1 MSAKLI
7 HYDTEARDSLKR
19 GVDKLANAVRVTL
32 GPRGRNVVIEKSF
45 GAPTV
50 TKDGV
55 TVAKEIE
62 LADKVENMG
71 AQMVREVASRTADNA
86 GDGTSTATV
95 LAQSIIT
102 NGLKNVTAGA
112 NPMELKRGIDSAV
125 TAIVAELKKI
135 SKNVQDNPESI
146 KQVATVS
153 SNGDEEIGT
162 RIADAFEKVGKDGVI
177 TVEEAK
183 STETYLDTVEGMQF
197 DRGYLSP
204 YFVTNSEKMDVV
216 MEEPYILIFDKK
228 ISNMKDLLP
237 ILEKVIQSNRPLL
250 IIAEDVEGEA
260 LATLVVNKLR
270 GSLKVAAVKAPG
282 FGDRRKAMLEDI
294 AILTGGTVISE
305 ERGYKL
311 ENATLDFL
319 GEVDSLTVDKDNTTL
334 VGGKGKDSDIK
345 ARINQIRTQIETTTS
360 DYDREKLQER
370 LAKLSGGVAVIYV
383 GAASEVEMKEK
394 KARVEDALHATRAAV
409 EEGIVAGGGVA
420 YLRALK
426 SLDKLKG
433 DTPDQEVG
441 FSIIRRALQSPLRA
455 IANNAGVEGS
465 IVVQKVLEGKD
476 AFGFNARTEK
486 YEDLIKA
493 GVIDPT
499 KVARSA
505 LENAA
510 SVASLML
517 TTEAVVVDKPS
528 KKDDDDD
535 GPGGGMPGGGM
546 PGGMGGMG
554 GMM

>member
-1 MSAKLI
+1 MSAKLV
-7 HYDTEARDSLKR
+7 HYEAEARDALKR
-19 GVDKLANAVRVTL
+19 GVDKLANAVKVTL
-32 GPRGRNVVIEKSF
+32 GPRGRNVVLEKSF

-71 AQMVREVASRTADNA
+71 AQMVREVASRTSDNA
-86 GDGTSTATV
+86 GDGTTTATV
-95 LAQSIIT
+95 LAQSIIAT
-102 NGLKNVTAGA
+102 GLKNVTAGA
-112 NPMELKRGIDSAV
+112 NPMDLKRGIDIAV
-125 TAIVAELKKI
+125 TAVVKALKEQSKEI
-135 SKNVQDNPESI
+135 SDRNEI
-146 KQVATVS
+146 AQVGTISANNDKT
-153 SNGDEEIGT
+153 IGNL
-162 RIADAFEKVGKDGVI
+162 IADAMEKVGKDGVI

-183 STETYLDTVEGMQF
+183 GTETYLDTVEGMQF

-204 YFVTNSEKMDVV
+204 YFVTDSDTMTTE

-237 ILEKVIQSNRPLL
+237 ILEKVIQTNRPLL

-270 GSLKVAAVKAPG
+270 GSLKIAAVKAPG

-294 AILTGGTVISE
+294 AILSGGTVISE

-319 GEVDSLTVDKDNTTL
+319 GQADRVNIDKDNTIV
-334 VGGKGKDSDIK
+334 VGGKGKQDDIK
-345 ARINQIRTQIETTTS
+345 ARINQIKTQIENTTS

-370 LAKLSGGVAVIYV
+370 LAKLSGGVAVLYI

-420 YLRALK
+420 LIRTMS
-426 SLDKLKG
+426 SLDSLE
-433 DTPDQEVG
+433 PDNPDYKIG
-441 FSIIRRALQSPLRA
+441 FNIVRRALEAPLRS
-455 IANNAGVEGS
+455 ISNNAGVEGS
-465 IVVQKVLEGKD
+465 IVVQKVKEGKGP
-476 AFGFNARTEK
+476 FGFNARTEV

-499 KVARSA
+499 KVTRTA

-510 SVASLML
+510 SVAGLML
-517 TTEAVVVDKPS
+517 TTEAVVVEKPS
-528 KKDDDDD
+528 KDGDDE
-535 GPGGGMPGGGM
+535 GGAGGGMPGGGM